1 MRTKAHDDMAC
12 RVGKKQKT
20 KKIVVKQRENQVSQN
35 TKVYKRE
42 NLQDFHLKAKWRNL
56 EVKLGFFWQ
65 SGFLW

>member
-42 NLQDFHLKAKWRNL
+42 NLQDFHLKAK
-56 EVKLGFFWQ
+56 
-65 SGFLW
+65 